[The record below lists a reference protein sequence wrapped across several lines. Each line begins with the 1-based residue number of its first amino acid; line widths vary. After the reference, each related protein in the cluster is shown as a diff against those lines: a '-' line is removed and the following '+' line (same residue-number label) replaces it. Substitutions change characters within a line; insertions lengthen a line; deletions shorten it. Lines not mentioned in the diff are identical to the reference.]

1 MPMGKATVHTQDA
14 DFTLWNGDVLDCLAQ
29 LEDESVHCVITSPPY
44 W

>member
-1 MPMGKATVHTQDA
+1 MSEARIYVQDA

-29 LEDESVHCVITSPPY
+29 LEDESVHVVVTSPPY